1 MSRAGLVLLP
11 SVRQLVYDPCM
22 KKILRIS
29 GAAMLLV
36 GFFASMGWAQEM
48 PAPPPAPTEI
58 PAAPEAAKPAP
69 ATVSVIIH
77 STLGDVTVALE
88 VERAPITAKNFLH
101 YVDTK
106 RFDNISYYRA
116 MKLSDDGKYG
126 IVQGG
131 QRNPQLRYKP
141 IAHESPTVTGL
152 SHVDGA
158 ISMGRN
164 EPGTAAGDFFIVVG
178 NLITMD
184 GTTDGKDP
192 GYAVFGHVTEGMDVI
207 HAIMD
212 LPRSEDANNPVMK
225 GQMIKDPVKIISVRR
240 VVPLPPP
247 PPPAKKPAATKPSAT
262 KQSPTPQKK

>member
-1 MSRAGLVLLP
+1 MT
-11 SVRQLVYDPCM
+11 
-22 KKILRIS
+22 KILRIS
-29 GAAMLLV
+29 GTAMLLLGV
-36 GFFASMGWAQEM
+36 VVSMGWAQEM

-58 PAAPEAAKPAP
+58 PAAAEAAKPAP
-69 ATVSVIIH
+69 ATVAVIIH
-77 STLGDVTVALE
+77 STMGDVTVALE
-88 VERAPITAKNFLH
+88 VERAPITAKNFLR
-101 YVDTK
+101 YVDSK
-106 RFDNISYYRA
+106 RFDNITWYRA

-131 QRNPQLRYKP
+131 QRNPQLRYKT

-158 ISMGRN
+158 ISMGRL
-164 EPGTAAGDFFIVVG
+164 EPGTAAADFFVVVG

-192 GYAVFGHVTEGMDVI
+192 GYAVFGHVTDGMDVI

-212 LPRSEDANNPVMK
+212 LPRSEDASNPVMK

-240 VVPLPPP
+240 VVPLAAPAPA
-247 PPPAKKPAATKPSAT
+247 PAKK
-262 KQSPTPQKK
+262 KK